1 MSSRLRRVA
10 ALGAVLGVLAS
21 GAACGTEDSSGVAA
35 KNIKTLPADLVK
47 GPVLNLAV
55 TTEDV
60 AEDVAGSGDENSYI
74 AAVGLY
80 ALRDGE
86 KLEATLQVS
95 KFTDKARPKE
105 ASFQNQVATQ
115 IGGQKAQRSRMGDH
129 DVFRSSGRK
138 QSIASWFTGNYYF
151 ILSVRDAYATPRTL
165 LRTLIRE
172 VRPND

>member
-1 MSSRLRRVA
+1 MSPSWRRVA
-10 ALGAVLGVLAS
+10 AVGALVGVLAS
-21 GAACGTEDSSGVAA
+21 GTACGKEDASGVAS

-55 TTEDV
+55 TAEDV
-60 AEDVAGSGDENSYI
+60 AEDVAGSGDSNSYI
-74 AAVGLY
+74 AAVGMY
-80 ALRDGE
+80 ALRDGD

-105 ASFQNQVATQ
+105 ADFQNQVATQ
-115 IGGQKAQRSRMGDH
+115 IGGTKAQRFRMGDH
-129 DVFRSSGRK
+129 SVFRSSGRK

-151 ILSVRDAYATPRTL
+151 VLSVRDAYPTPRTL
-165 LRTLIRE
+165 LRKLIME